1 MSNSPFPE
9 ISDEALQI
17 GFRRAIEFRNLL
29 ILASVVLAIVSLLF
43 GLDFLL
49 GSLLGSAIIGLNFH
63 WTVRFVLNMLEE
75 RKLRPLY
82 LLIYGAKFIVSMMV
96 LYVAIV
102 QLDISAVGI
111 MLGLSNILLAATAYA
126 LIQRPRSSDSS
137 DVLS

>member
-17 GFRRAIEFRNLL
+17 GFRKATEFRNLL

-49 GSLLGSAIIGLNFH
+49 GSLLGSAIVGLNFH

-75 RKLRPLY
+75 RKLRPLS

>member
-17 GFRRAIEFRNLL
+17 GFRKATEFRNLL

-49 GSLLGSAIIGLNFH
+49 GSLLGSAIVGLKFH

>member
-17 GFRRAIEFRNLL
+17 GFRKATEFRNLL

>member
-17 GFRRAIEFRNLL
+17 GFRKAIEFRNLL
-29 ILASVVLAIVSLLF
+29 ILASVILAIVSLLF

-49 GSLLGSAIIGLNFH
+49 GSLLGSAIVGLNFH

-102 QLDISAVGI
+102 QLDIHAIGI